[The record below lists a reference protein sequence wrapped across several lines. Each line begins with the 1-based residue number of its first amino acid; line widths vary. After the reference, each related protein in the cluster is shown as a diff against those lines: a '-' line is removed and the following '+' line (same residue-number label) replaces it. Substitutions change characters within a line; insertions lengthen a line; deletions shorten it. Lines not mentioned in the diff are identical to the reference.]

1 MTERYSSHLYT
12 FSSKCSTHLQ
22 TFLLLVTV
30 MEVISWKH
38 RRWGHYG
45 GTGNMAPSSPKAV
58 NFPPVL
64 VLPTEE
70 MRCHCSAQ
78 AVYQQTVIFI
88 LIWTQSLKRSWI
100 LLDQSSILILRER
113 HKIAPGTMFIITR
126 GQSEI
131 LPHIQCYTM
140 SRYTV
145 KWKNIKKNCTNRLR

>member
-12 FSSKCSTHLQ
+12 FSSKCSTYLQ

-30 MEVISWKH
+30 KEVISWKH
-38 RRWGHYG
+38 RRWGNYG

-64 VLPTEE
+64 VLPIGETPLL
-70 MRCHCSAQ
+70 CPSCLPTNSN
-78 AVYQQTVIFI
+78 FI
-88 LIWTQSLKRSWI
+88 LIWTQSQKRSWI

-113 HKIAPGTMFIITR
+113 HKIAPGTTIIITR

-131 LPHIQCYTM
+131 LPHIQCHTM
-140 SRYTV
+140 SQYTV
-145 KWKNIKKNCTNRLR
+145 KWKNIYIKKIALVD